1 MWMFLRRVFS
11 LNDPGWGRSGSQGS
25 GQQPS
30 SPGDDSARGDAGRPE
45 QGRPEQSRPEL
56 GRPDQGRPEQGAG
69 NQRPRRPDAPPDLD
83 ELWRDFNR
91 RLNQVFRGGRGGGNR
106 GGGGGAPSFPTP
118 SLGRGGI
125 VAVFLTLLALWLGS
139 GIYILP
145 EGQVAAILQFGE
157 FLRLNESPGLSWRL
171 PYPIQQAELVNTQQ
185 LRQAEVGY
193 RGNVKNKV
201 LREALMLSQDQS
213 IVDLQIAVQYR
224 ISDARAYL
232 FNNHPGSGPDNL
244 IRQAAETAT
253 REVVGTKTID
263 QVLYEEK
270 EAVAKAA
277 RQQTQ
282 NILNR
287 YKVGI
292 TVVDVTMQQA
302 QPPEQVQ
309 AAFEDANKAAQ
320 DRERLINEG
329 MAYANDVIPKARG
342 AAGRLMQ
349 EAEGYRQATIATAEG
364 DASRFKQ
371 VLGEYAK
378 APQVTRDR
386 MYLEVMQQI
395 FSSNTKVLIDSKA
408 AGNLLYLP
416 LDKLMQQVASDSAGA
431 SRSSANG
438 ELAPP
443 ASSSAVPPRTAEDAR
458 ARSAGNRGRERE
470 GAR

>member
-11 LNDPGWGRSGSQGS
+11 LNDPGWGRSGSQGG
-25 GQQPS
+25 GQQPAS
-30 SPGDDSARGDAGRPE
+30 SGDDPGRPDPGRPE
-45 QGRPEQSRPEL
+45 QGSGPP
-56 GRPDQGRPEQGAG
+56 
-69 NQRPRRPDAPPDLD
+69 RPRRPNAPPDLD
-83 ELWRDFNR
+83 ELWRDFNH
-91 RLNQVFRGGRGGGNR
+91 RLNQVFRGGRGNGNR
-106 GGGGGAPSFPTP
+106 GSAGGGPGFPTP
-118 SLGRGGI
+118 TLGRGG
-125 VAVFLTLLALWLGS
+125 VMAVILTLLTLWFGS

-157 FLRLNESPGLSWRL
+157 FQRLNESPGLSWRM

-253 REVVGTKTID
+253 REVVGAKTID

-287 YKVGI
+287 YRVGI

-349 EAEGYRQATIATAEG
+349 EADGYRQATIATAEG

-371 VLGEYAK
+371 VLAEYAK

-395 FSSNTKVLIDSKA
+395 FSNNTKVLIDSKA

-416 LDKLMQQVASDSAGA
+416 LDKLMQQVSSDSAAGA
-431 SRSSANG
+431 RSGANG

-443 ASSSAVPPRTAEDAR
+443 SPASAIPRTTDDAR

-470 GAR
+470 GGR